1 MEKQMKLSE
10 AKPIINESNDT
21 RYQVTLTTN
30 VNGIELY
37 WRTKVNA
44 MSPQQALQLSQDI
57 FKKYRKNY
65 QNAMLRK
72 WDIDEV
78 TPITGNKG

>member
-1 MEKQMKLSE
+1 MTLSE
-10 AKPIINESNDT
+10 TKPMIDGSRDT

-44 MSPQQALQLSQDI
+44 MSPQQALQLSRDI

-65 QNAMLRK
+65 RDAMFRK
-72 WDIDEV
+72 WEVDEI
-78 TPITGNKG
+78 TPFERSKQ

>member
-1 MEKQMKLSE
+1 MKLSE

>member
-1 MEKQMKLSE
+1 MKLSE
-10 AKPIINESNDT
+10 AKPMINGSNDT

-44 MSPQQALQLSQDI
+44 MSPQQALQLSRDI

-65 QNAMLRK
+65 QNAMFRK
-72 WDIDEV
+72 WDIDEI
-78 TPITGNKG
+78 TPLKKNNG